1 MPEAFD
7 DRKKRQKKSPVT
19 WDTNA
24 KHNHSYPQGR
34 NAMTDFDKG
43 FDRRQVLRGAG
54 AVAGTAALSSLPFG
68 GAMAANYPDG
78 NINVVVPTRA
88 GGGADRLLR
97 GVSGIWK
104 KYLKTNFEP
113 GFFPGASGRVGYEVY
128 MGKRKTD
135 AYNLLFGNM
144 GPELLNWVVK
154 KPSFDL
160 EDYLYFGRVDTDP
173 GVLFVGAKS
182 KLQSLDDVIREGK
195 KRTLNV
201 GTSRLAHPASIGALL
216 FAQQTGISI
225 NLIPLSGGKKTIA
238 GVVTGEMDL
247 STLTS
252 GSVAARG
259 KSVKSLLV
267 FNDKNVIPG
276 RLDNAPTMNEKYG
289 TRIPPLLSARAFAIQ
304 TKATKDHPER
314 YKVLQDSFRQVFDD
328 PGFKNAILKAR
339 GVWEYINWGG
349 PDECAKYAA
358 DIAKVG
364 AQFKPLLTGKKG

>member
-1 MPEAFD
+1 
-7 DRKKRQKKSPVT
+7 
-19 WDTNA
+19 
-24 KHNHSYPQGR
+24 
-34 NAMTDFDKG
+34 MTDFDKG
-43 FDRRQVLRGAG
+43 FDRRQLLRGAG

-68 GAMAANYPDG
+68 GATAANYPDG

-128 MGKRKTD
+128 MGKRKAD
-135 AYNLLFGNM
+135 AYNLIFGNM

-160 EDYLYFGRVDTDP
+160 ADYLYFGRVDTDP

-216 FAQQTGISI
+216 FAEQTGISI

-267 FNDKNVIPG
+267 FNDKNVIPD
-276 RLDNAPTMNEKYG
+276 RLDNAPTMNQKYG

-304 TKATKDHPER
+304 TKATKDHPDR
-314 YKVLQDSFRQVFDD
+314 YKILQDSFRQVFDD
-328 PGFKNAILKAR
+328 PGFKDAILKAK

-349 PDECAKYAA
+349 PEECAKYAA

-364 AQFKPLLTGKKG
+364 AKFKPLLTGKKG